1 MVGQPTSIL
10 WPQDR
15 IAEET
20 LILKRLKQGEHID
33 HFETIRVTKAKNQID
48 ISTSIF
54 PIRNRYGEMIGA
66 CSIARD
72 VTERKLAE
80 RERGHLLK
88 MERESRERAEDASR
102 VKEEFLATLSHEL
115 RTPLTA
121 VLGWSR
127 MLLRGMLSDSDRTR
141 ALETIERNANLQS
154 RLINDLLD
162 VSRIISGKLSVEMRR
177 VDLMVVMRDA
187 LEATRPAFEAKRIT
201 VDSMLDGSA
210 VVSGDSARMHQ
221 VFWNLLTNAA
231 KFTPHDGRVEI
242 AIERASSNI
251 QVVVRDN
258 GIGIKP
264 EFLPHVFE
272 RFRQADGSKSR
283 QHGGLGLGLAIVKH
297 LVEIQGGSVQAKS
310 EGEGRGASFIVSLP
324 LAGIGNE

>member
-1 MVGQPTSIL
+1 
-10 WPQDR
+10 
-15 IAEET
+15 
-20 LILKRLKQGEHID
+20 
-33 HFETIRVTKAKNQID
+33 
-48 ISTSIF
+48 
-54 PIRNRYGEMIGA
+54 
-66 CSIARD
+66 
-72 VTERKLAE
+72 
-80 RERGHLLK
+80 
-88 MERESRERAEDASR
+88 
-102 VKEEFLATLSHEL
+102 
-115 RTPLTA
+115 
-121 VLGWSR
+121 
-127 MLLRGMLSDSDRTR
+127 
-141 ALETIERNANLQS
+141 
-154 RLINDLLD
+154 
-162 VSRIISGKLSVEMRR
+162 
-177 VDLMVVMRDA
+177 VMRDA